1 MAKRDDFQLRAL
13 VDALTSAVNVSN
25 FSRNA
30 LDQDLGFPPG
40 TLSKL
45 LTGKLELKAK
55 HILRICPAIG
65 IHPGQL
71 FYLAEQNLRGLGT
84 LGTVERVNELR
95 IANEQHRSVAP
106 SVRELAKRSR
116 ATGSTVADD
125 QGAVDFREELRTI
138 VREEVQAILAAHR
151 SAAEAEAAAMAA
163 PKKRRAQKPRKRS

>member
-1 MAKRDDFQLRAL
+1 MAKRDDLQLRAL

-25 FSRNA
+25 FSRNQ
-30 LDQDLGFPPG
+30 LDQDLAFPPG

-95 IANEQHRSVAP
+95 HANDQHRGAAP
-106 SVRELAKRSR
+106 SLRELSKRSR
-116 ATGSTVADD
+116 T
-125 QGAVDFREELRTI
+125 AVPTLVEDEGDFREELRAI
-138 VREEVQAILAAHR
+138 VREEVKALVAAYR
-151 SAAEAEAAAMAA
+151 SDDSIASPDTPSKE
-163 PKKRRAQKPRKRS
+163 KRTQKPRKRS

>member
-1 MAKRDDFQLRAL
+1 MSKRDDLQLRAL
-13 VDALTSAVNVSN
+13 VEALTSAVNVSN
-25 FSRNA
+25 LSRNA
-30 LDQDLGFPPG
+30 LDQDLGLPPG

-95 IANEQHRSVAP
+95 IANEQNRSAAP
-106 SVRELAKRSR
+106 SVRELSKRSR
-116 ATGSTVADD
+116 ATSPIAAEDEDATDS
-125 QGAVDFREELRTI
+125 REELRALI
-138 VREEVQAILAAHR
+138 REEMLAILAEHR
-151 SAAEAEAAAMAA
+151 SELATMPAAAV
-163 PKKRRAQKPRKRS
+163 KKSRAQKPRKRS